1 VDVGDHH
8 IWTELRNWLHLVWGS
23 LAGLAGWA
31 YTSTHSR
38 LKDIEGRC
46 NQVAEH
52 NQRALNDHM
61 IQAAREYLTKHET
74 QSMVDR
80 AVAPLQDSMDR
91 LEHKLD
97 LVLGSFGPGKNH
109 PPPRAPRG

>member
-1 VDVGDHH
+1 MDAGNYH
-8 IWTELRNWLHLVWGS
+8 IWTELRGWLHLVWGS

-31 YTSTHSR
+31 YTNTQSR
-38 LKDIEGRC
+38 LKDVEGRC

-61 IQAAREYLTKHET
+61 IQAAREYLTKNET
-74 QSMVDR
+74 QTMVDR
-80 AVAPLQDSMDR
+80 AVAPLQDSMNR

-97 LVLGSFGPGKNH
+97 RVLDSVGQRHTNAPGEH
-109 PPPRAPRG
+109 R